1 MTQSLEANL
10 KVELDISN
18 YATNSDSK
26 NAARVDTLNFTKNTN
41 LANLKYDIRKLDID
55 KLKNV
60 QVIEAILKVKE
71 MN

>member
-18 YATNSDSK
+18 YAANSDSK
-26 NAARVDTLNFTKNTN
+26 NAARVDTLNFAKNTN
-41 LANLKYDIRKLDID
+41 LAHLKYDIRKLDID

>member
-18 YATNSDSK
+18 YAANSDSK
-26 NAARVDTLNFTKNTN
+26 NATRVDTLNFAKNTN
-41 LANLKYDIRKLDID
+41 LANLRYDKRTLDID